1 METQKIVNFLN
12 DSSNKEPKFVTK
24 NGMLQKV
31 KQQKFNTAKTI
42 LLNVKQK
49 VLNQVCDY
57 SDASILVT
65 GDVLGIADNDADV
78 AFKTCAPFCACKTK
92 ISDVIIDEPNH
103 IYIAMPM
110 YNLIEYSDNYPDASG
125 RV

>member
-12 DSSNKEPKFVTK
+12 DLSNKEPKFVTK

-49 VLNQVCDY
+49 VLNQVFVIVLMHLFQLQEIY
-57 SDASILVT
+57 QELQTMMQMLHLKLVHHF
-65 GDVLGIADNDADV
+65 VHVRQKL
-78 AFKTCAPFCACKTK
+78 
-92 ISDVIIDEPNH
+92 
-103 IYIAMPM
+103 MM
-110 YNLIEYSDNYPDASG
+110 
-125 RV
+125 